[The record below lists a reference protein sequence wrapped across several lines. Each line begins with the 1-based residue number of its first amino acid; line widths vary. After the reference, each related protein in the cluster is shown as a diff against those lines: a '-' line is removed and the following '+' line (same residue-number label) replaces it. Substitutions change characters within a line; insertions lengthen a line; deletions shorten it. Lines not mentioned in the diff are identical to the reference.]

1 MFVTL
6 MLHSFSALRHAFY
19 ETFLHL
25 HILLVV
31 VALVAV
37 WYHLDGYP
45 QQGWIVAAIG
55 TWIGE
60 RVTRLV
66 ILTFRNI
73 GNGGTTALVE
83 ALPGDTLRVSLR
95 MARPW
100 KFRPGQHLYLYVP
113 SVGLWTSHPFSVAW
127 SEGQETLSED
137 KGIVM
142 TRQDLL
148 ATTTLSLLIRRKK
161 GFTDRLYKRAAGS
174 TFGRVSLKAFAEGPY
189 GGLHSLDSYGTVLLF
204 AGGVGITHQVP
215 FVRHLVAG
223 FANGTVATRRL
234 ALIWTVQSLDH
245 LEWIRPWMKTIVEMS
260 RCEEILRVQIFITR
274 ARDADEIPDN
284 RPGAIITM
292 SAGRPPI
299 DTLIASEASQQVGA
313 MVVVVCGAGS
323 LGDDVRRVCRQRQNA
338 SHIDY
343 MEESFTW

>member
-1 MFVTL
+1 
-6 MLHSFSALRHAFY
+6 
-19 ETFLHL
+19 
-25 HILLVV
+25 
-31 VALVAV
+31 
-37 WYHLDGYP
+37 
-45 QQGWIVAAIG
+45 
-55 TWIGE
+55 
-60 RVTRLV
+60 
-66 ILTFRNI
+66 
-73 GNGGTTALVE
+73 
-83 ALPGDTLRVSLR
+83 
-95 MARPW
+95 MAHPW

-113 SVGLWTSHPFSVAW
+113 SVGLWTSHPFSVVW

-137 KGIVM
+137 KGIAM

-148 ATTTLSLLIRRKK
+148 ATTTLCLLIRRKK
-161 GFTDRLYKRAAGS
+161 GFTDQLYRRASES

-234 ALIWTVQSLDH
+234 ALIWTVQLLDH

-260 RCEEILRVQIFITR
+260 RCEEILRVHIFITR
-274 ARDADEIPDN
+274 ARDADEIPDT
-284 RPGAIITM
+284 RPGSIITM
-292 SAGRPPI
+292 STGRPPI

-313 MVVVVCGAGS
+313 MGVVVCGAGS
-323 LGDDVRRVCRQRQNA
+323 LADDVRRVCRQRQNE

-343 MEESFTW
+343 IEESFTW